1 MKETLLDAF
10 LAVVLG
16 LAFAVLALA
25 YFDVLIYWFPLPV
38 DCKPLFLGVYGLQLA
53 GFLIGVNMTFYK
65 AKLLTINFEFEAFGT
80 TEEKA
85 IEVLKKGLYQHSID
99 YQIDEDWWHDY
110 QDDIYAIEVGLDG
123 CYWDNEPIFEK

>member
-1 MKETLLDAF
+1 
-10 LAVVLG
+10 
-16 LAFAVLALA
+16 
-25 YFDVLIYWFPLPV
+25 
-38 DCKPLFLGVYGLQLA
+38 
-53 GFLIGVNMTFYK
+53 MTFYK

-80 TEEKA
+80 TEENS

-123 CYWDNEPIFEK
+123 CYRDNEPILEKQ